1 MKIKIDFKNIIIR
14 QMKRIEQYSRFWL
27 YFSLFLRRNYFPK
40 WYRKKNFNIYRNNIK
55 SSERKKIKNKK
66 IKKNKKK
73 SSERIECKCKKV
85 NCKS

>member
-1 MKIKIDFKNIIIR
+1 MKGYNVTVNMKIKIDFKNIIIR

-55 SSERKKIKNKK
+55 SSER
-66 IKKNKKK
+66 
-73 SSERIECKCKKV
+73 IECKCKKV